1 MLVSRLLLWEGV
13 AFFLSSIAQDWQFS
27 VLFMGFTISRLSER
41 SIFFC
46 CFAQKSFLSS
56 GFPMF
61 GVFLRIS
68 RLFFVR
74 PASTTISRTAWR
86 RESFLKKMCTPPRS
100 RLAPT
105 ISSPTSLVR
114 TCGDI
119 YQYDIFGLITSR
131 WYRCGKHV
139 PNGEFGV
146 GYLPKYSGGIFSVTA
161 LQNFLP

>member
-13 AFFLSSIAQDWQFS
+13 AFFLSKYCARLAVFRF
-27 VLFMGFTISRLSER
+27 VHGVYYISPFRK
-41 SIFFC
+41 IDFFC

-68 RLFFVR
+68 RLFFVL

-105 ISSPTSLVR
+105 TSSPTSLVR